1 MASTASYTQLDTAQF
16 TRCSRPPPSALPAGA
31 ENGYSSPVPHSFSA
45 DSDAPV
51 DTVWALVARPSR
63 WPEWA
68 PHVRG
73 AWGLGFPEIEAGRC
87 GAARLLWIV
96 PVPASIS
103 AKTPGRSWTWR
114 VGPMTLDHLVEP
126 RGTGSRITMTMSAPG
141 PLDAVLGVTYGP
153 VVRTL
158 VRRLARVAGE
168 R

>member
-1 MASTASYTQLDTAQF
+1 MQLDTGQF
-16 TRCSRPPPSALPAGA
+16 TRCSPPTTPRAASAVSAGV
-31 ENGYSSPVPHSFSA
+31 ETGYSSPVPHSFSA
-45 DSDAPV
+45 DSDASV
-51 DTVWALVARPSR
+51 DVAWALVSRPSR

-73 AWGLGFPEIEAGRC
+73 AWGLGSPEVQAGRR
-87 GAARLLWIV
+87 GAARLLWVV

-114 VGPMTLDHLVEP
+114 VGPTTLDHVVEP
-126 RGTGSRITMTMSAPG
+126 YGAGSRITMTMSAPG
-141 PLDAVLGVTYGP
+141 PLDSVLAVTYGP